1 MTAWEDHAPGEIV
14 KGSLEAVKEYGIH
27 ITPDRRQSKAGAG
40 TEEPEGT
47 NGFLTIVHA
56 SQLITMEESPVA
68 AIRRKKDSSMVRA
81 MEMIR
86 EDSNSVLISAGSTGA
101 LLAGGLLKVGRIKG
115 IDRPALTSLLPN
127 RKNGTLLLDMGA
139 NTECKPENLLQF
151 AIMGKIYM
159 EKVLSRKNP
168 TVGLLNIGTEETKG
182 SELYKSAH
190 QMMKKA
196 ENLNFIGNVEARDV
210 PEGVVDILVC
220 DGFTGNIV
228 LKYTEGLALSLFG
241 MLKELMMKNTISKL
255 AALMLKPGLR
265 QFKKT
270 MDYAE
275 VGGAPLLGI
284 KGGIIKAHGS
294 SNATAV
300 KNAIRQGKL
309 FLENKV
315 LESIQSS
322 VTAIGDD

>member
-1 MTAWEDHAPGEIV
+1 MD
-14 KGSLEAVKEYGIH
+14 S
-27 ITPDRRQSKAGAG
+27 
-40 TEEPEGT
+40 
-47 NGFLTIVHA
+47 FTIVHA

>member
-1 MTAWEDHAPGEIV
+1 M
-14 KGSLEAVKEYGIH
+14 
-27 ITPDRRQSKAGAG
+27 
-40 TEEPEGT
+40 
-47 NGFLTIVHA
+47 
-56 SQLITMEESPVA
+56 
-68 AIRRKKDSSMVRA
+68 
-81 MEMIR
+81 
-86 EDSNSVLISAGSTGA
+86 
-101 LLAGGLLKVGRIKG
+101 
-115 IDRPALTSLLPN
+115 
-127 RKNGTLLLDMGA
+127 
-139 NTECKPENLLQF
+139 
-151 AIMGKIYM
+151 
-159 EKVLSRKNP
+159 
-168 TVGLLNIGTEETKG
+168 
-182 SELYKSAH
+182 YKSAH